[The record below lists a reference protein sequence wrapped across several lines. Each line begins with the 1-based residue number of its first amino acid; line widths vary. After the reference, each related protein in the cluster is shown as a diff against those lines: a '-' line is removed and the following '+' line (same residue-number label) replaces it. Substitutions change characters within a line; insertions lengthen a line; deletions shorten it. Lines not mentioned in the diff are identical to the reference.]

1 MVLSKIF
8 AFDFLWRWNNFIKF
22 DIIKI
27 PYNSLMTLSDNS
39 FSDFVLTAWKLN
51 SDHFESWPFYLSP
64 SSNEGEIIIFPD
76 PLPQKWSKKYFPV
89 GHHQYYKKKKKKKK
103 NSKRTISIDLNSHQ
117 LFELFFEDK
126 VVTYLCEQSKIYA
139 ASKGNF
145 VFRVIP
151 DEFRG
156 F

>member
-1 MVLSKIF
+1 MTSAFCHIFGIPSK
-8 AFDFLWRWNNFIKF
+8 
-22 DIIKI
+22 
-27 PYNSLMTLSDNS
+27 MT
-39 FSDFVLTAWKLN
+39 
-51 SDHFESWPFYLSP
+51 
-64 SSNEGEIIIFPD
+64 
-76 PLPQKWSKKYFPV
+76 
-89 GHHQYYKKKKKKKK
+89 KKKKKKK